1 MKPISIEETETKI
14 YLKRYWILFL
24 FSGLA
29 FLCNF
34 GFPQYVS
41 MANVNTCY
49 YKISNEAL
57 NWTVQMTMLFF
68 ILFEIPLSFGIN
80 YVGLRWTVIAGSLAN
95 TAASALDF
103 AGLKPNGFPFVLL
116 NTVFT
121 STSNILVNV
130 LPPIVA
136 AAWFPN
142 NELSRACATG
152 LFGMQ
157 LGFAAGYPFAPL
169 IISNN
174 CTDTAS
180 IEEGKFKVATI
191 LTTANVLWLILIVL
205 RMMYGSFLAFTT
217 VLNNLILRY
226 FPEKEVEIGW
236 MGTLLMVSGLAGS
249 MLAGFILDFTHKFR
263 EITILA
269 CVMSLVAFILFA
281 SLLVLKQLWVTFLTI
296 SLLGFFQLSIV
307 TLAIEYGIEV
317 TYPVPEIVTSS
328 LLCTTTNAFG
338 LLLTE
343 ASSRLLNEFGQLP
356 FLTAMSTVLLLSSI
370 IPFFITSKY
379 KRSLQNANQTLN
391 EKITQENKSKI
402 LQHLS

>member
-205 RMMYGSFLAFTT
+205 KIFGSM
-217 VLNNLILRY
+217 N
-226 FPEKEVEIGW
+226 
-236 MGTLLMVSGLAGS
+236 MVS
-249 MLAGFILDFTHKFR
+249 
-263 EITILA
+263 
-269 CVMSLVAFILFA
+269 
-281 SLLVLKQLWVTFLTI
+281 
-296 SLLGFFQLSIV
+296 
-307 TLAIEYGIEV
+307 
-317 TYPVPEIVTSS
+317 
-328 LLCTTTNAFG
+328 
-338 LLLTE
+338 
-343 ASSRLLNEFGQLP
+343 
-356 FLTAMSTVLLLSSI
+356 LSSI
-370 IPFFITSKY
+370 
-379 KRSLQNANQTLN
+379 
-391 EKITQENKSKI
+391 
-402 LQHLS
+402 QHHRQSDATHTTNPY